1 MANMKKLEDYPLM
14 LTVGQ
19 AAEILQFGRKKVYDL
34 CRGKKIP
41 TWQEKKWGAI
51 RIPRDELAK
60 VINGAQ
66 LHY

>member
-1 MANMKKLEDYPLM
+1 M
-14 LTVGQ
+14 LTVDQ
-19 AAEILQFGRKKVYDL
+19 AAKILQFDRKKVYDL